1 MIEKSSPISIS
12 PEPSSSISLSKSFNS
27 SSVGR
32 KPIALMI
39 SPIKKKS
46 QWKTEW
52 KIVLPENKD
61 KKHEEE

>member
-39 SPIKKKS
+39 SPLKKKS

-52 KIVLPENKD
+52 TNLPENKD
-61 KKHEEE
+61 KKHEED